1 MACLLATLN
10 RSDMKLLLKRFS
22 HSDKSTIGKLFL
34 DGAFFCHT
42 LEDVTRPE
50 KVYGETAIPEGVYK
64 VKITYSP
71 RFKRDLPLLLNV
83 PKFEGIRI
91 HAGNTAKDTEGC
103 ILVGDLAGQDIVW
116 QSRAAFNRLFDKL
129 KAAQGAGEEI
139 TIEVMS

>member
-1 MACLLATLN
+1 
-10 RSDMKLLLKRFS
+10 MKLELIRKTYSER
-22 HSDKSTIGKLFL
+22 STIGKLFL
-34 DGAFFCHT
+34 DGEFFCHT
-42 LEDVTRPE
+42 LEDVVRPQ
-50 KVYGETAIPEGVYK
+50 KVYGETAIPEGAYK

-83 PKFEGIRI
+83 PGFEGIRI

-129 KAAQGAGEEI
+129 KAAQNAGEEI
-139 TIEVMS
+139 TIEVTNGS

>member
-1 MACLLATLN
+1 
-10 RSDMKLLLKRFS
+10 MKLEVKRLTY
-22 HSDKSTIGKLFL
+22 SDKSTIGKLFL
-34 DGAFFCHT
+34 DGEFFCHT
-42 LEDVTRPE
+42 LEDVIRPE
-50 KVYGETAIPEGVYK
+50 KVYGETAIPEGTYK

-129 KAAQGAGEEI
+129 KAAQSAGEEI
-139 TIEVMS
+139 TIEVTS

>member
-1 MACLLATLN
+1 
-10 RSDMKLLLKRFS
+10 MKLEVKRLTF
-22 HSDKSTIGKLFL
+22 SDKSTIGKLFL

-42 LEDVTRPE
+42 LEDVVRPE
-50 KVYGETAIPEGVYK
+50 KVYGETAIPEGTYK

-83 PKFEGIRI
+83 PGFEGIRI
-91 HAGNTAKDTEGC
+91 HAGNTHKDTEGC

-129 KAAQGAGEEI
+129 KAAQNAGEEI
-139 TIEVMS
+139 TIEVSDGS

>member
-1 MACLLATLN
+1 MLATLN

>member
-1 MACLLATLN
+1 MLATLN
-10 RSDMKLLLKRFS
+10 RSDMKLLLKRSS

-34 DGAFFCHT
+34 DGEFFCHT

-50 KVYGETAIPEGVYK
+50 KVYGETAIPEGTYK

-129 KAAQGAGEEI
+129 KAAQSAGEEI
-139 TIEVMS
+139 TIEVTDGT

>member
-1 MACLLATLN
+1 
-10 RSDMKLLLKRFS
+10 MKLLLKRFS

>member
-1 MACLLATLN
+1 
-10 RSDMKLLLKRFS
+10 MKLEVKRLTY
-22 HSDKSTIGKLFL
+22 SDKSTIGKLFL

-42 LEDVTRPE
+42 LEDVIRPE

-91 HAGNTAKDTEGC
+91 HAGNTSKDTEGC

-129 KAAQGAGEEI
+129 KAAQSAGEEI
-139 TIEVMS
+139 TIEVTDGT